1 MNEISIIEA
10 VKILKSKNKN
20 IAFIDVRK
28 RQKYVQGFAFGSINC
43 EVAKLN
49 HHLLDLVPNTKT
61 TILFIGVENETNKKK
76 IFKVLNKFS
85 FKNYF
90 TIRGD
95 YNEWIKNRLPFWK
108 GEYTF
113 SKAFGEWVEK
123 SSNIKNIFPDEIK
136 KNS

>member
-10 VKILKSKNKN
+10 VKILRSKNKN

-61 TILFIGVENETNKKK
+61 TILFIGVENETNTWKLEPTPVSIGLDEKDDLY
-76 IFKVLNKFS
+76 FVLHPLS
-85 FKNYF
+85 APA
-90 TIRGD
+90 TAAAIR
-95 YNEWIKNRLPFWK
+95 E
-108 GEYTF
+108 
-113 SKAFGEWVEK
+113 
-123 SSNIKNIFPDEIK
+123 
-136 KNS
+136 